1 MDWRSESALMA
12 LIERREQEIASLM
25 TTLANATPELSE
37 ELLTASVEL
46 EDLRNE
52 LEFVR
57 RNPPSSDAWDS
68 FVPAP
73 IKPFPHLNSGA
84 IALPEPDEPSN

>member
-1 MDWRSESALMA
+1 MD
-12 LIERREQEIASLM
+12 LIERSEQEIAPLM
-25 TTLANATPELSE
+25 TTLANDAPELSE

-46 EDLRNE
+46 QDLRNE

-57 RNPPSSDAWDS
+57 DTPPISDACDS

-84 IALPEPDEPSN
+84 IALPEPDEPCS